1 MKLYSTLIIC
11 LTLGIFY
18 SLAVYQQNKLNLKG
32 PTTIEPEYKIE
43 NLSHEA
49 DMAPYLLFDDE
60 FSMHVTGKEHR
71 YLHTGVSFLEYP
83 ELYQEKQCL
92 LADAHNQ
99 KTNSSGS

>member
-11 LTLGIFY
+11 FTLGIFY
-18 SLAVYQQNKLNLKG
+18 SLAVYQQNKLNIKELSS
-32 PTTIEPEYKIE
+32 IEPDYKTDY
-43 NLSHEA
+43 LAHEA
-49 DMAPYLLFDDE
+49 DMAPYLLYDDE

-92 LADAHNQ
+92 LAD
-99 KTNSSGS
+99 TNHQETNASGS